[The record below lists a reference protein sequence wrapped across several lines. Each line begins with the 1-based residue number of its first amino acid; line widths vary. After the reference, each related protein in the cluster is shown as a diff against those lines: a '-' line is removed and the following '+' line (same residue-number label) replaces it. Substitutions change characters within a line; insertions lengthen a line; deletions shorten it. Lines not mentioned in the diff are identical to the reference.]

1 MDIKKRRE
9 APLLT
14 LWRSFS
20 FARKLCISLLAA
32 LVLCLVTVT
41 VSTQSITMRQMEKT
55 AVQNGMMEMQNRAER
70 MQLMLSHINS
80 QANGF
85 GTNAEI
91 YRLIRQEELDAVES
105 YRITMF
111 LRSMMYNAAGV
122 KKQQIFLDLYSSGQS
137 FLIGRGGSSS
147 GTSHYHIAIPDSVL
161 GEDLYCFGPHLA
173 STYGFSLSGQGAE
186 VFSFQR
192 RLYGDEGKV
201 IGTVAFD
208 VELAELRALA
218 FPGGE
223 EIGFLTGNDGT
234 GLVLSQN
241 GSFSDQKTRRILEAC
256 AKDSWGLIREDDF
269 DGIAFSGDVKVGN
282 LKLKLVKLIPYQ
294 SLFVDVYPL
303 VQRNIVLIC
312 LCFLA
317 CILAVV
323 LISRRMTRPIRELDG
338 AIRQMTGTKDLSY
351 RVSSKVR
358 YQDRDE
364 VGRLIEET
372 DRMLGTME
380 ELFHRQE
387 LLSNAQ
393 REAEIRMLQAQINP
407 HFLYNT
413 LQSIAS
419 LALQQG
425 EDEIF
430 QYITLLGSR
439 MHYSMDLEKTSAPL
453 QEEFRYVESYL
464 TLQNVRFGY
473 PVEAIFVL
481 SPEAGHIVVPKM
493 TLQPLAENAF
503 RHGQICRRKDTF
515 LKLTGEVE
523 GDTVRIVME
532 DNGDGCS
539 DERLAELN
547 HELSS
552 LTPENAEARGS
563 HIGLVNIL
571 LRLKLFFE
579 HGAEMVLEKP
589 EGGGMRV
596 TITIHM

>member
-1 MDIKKRRE
+1 MK
-9 APLLT
+9 
-14 LWRSFS
+14 LWRSLS
-20 FARKLCISLLAA
+20 FASKLCISLLAA

-41 VSTQSITMRQMEKT
+41 ISTQSITMRQMEKI
-55 AVQNGMMEMQNRAER
+55 AVQNGMMEMRNRAER
-70 MQLMLSHINS
+70 MELMLSHISS
-80 QANGF
+80 QANSF

-91 YRLIRQEELDAVES
+91 ARLIRQEELDAVES

-111 LRSMMYNAAGV
+111 LRSMMYSQAGM
-122 KKQQIFLDLYSSGQS
+122 KKHQIFLDLYSSGQS
-137 FLIGRGGSSS
+137 FLIGHSGSSS
-147 GTSHYHIAIPDSVL
+147 GMSHYHIGIPETVL

-173 STYGFSLSGQGAE
+173 SNYGFSLSGQGAE

-208 VELAELRALA
+208 VEISELRTLAL
-218 FPGGE
+218 PGE
-223 EIGFLTGNDGT
+223 DEIGFLTGDGGI
-234 GLVLSQN
+234 GLVFSQN
-241 GSFSDQKTRRILEAC
+241 GSFSDQRVQRILAIC
-256 AKDSWGLIREDDF
+256 AKNSWGIVKEDC
-269 DGIAFSGDVKVGN
+269 DGIAFAEDVKIGN
-282 LKLKLVKLIPYQ
+282 LRLQLVKLIPYQ

-303 VQRNIVLIC
+303 IQRNIVLIC
-312 LCFLA
+312 LCFLV
-317 CILAVV
+317 CILAVA
-323 LISRRMTRPIRELDG
+323 LISRHMTRPIRELDS

-351 RVSSKVR
+351 RVNNIVR
-358 YQDRDE
+358 YHDRDE

-372 DRMLGTME
+372 DRMLGTVE

-473 PVEAIFVL
+473 PVESIFVL
-481 SPEAGHIVVPKM
+481 SPEAGHIVIPKM

-503 RHGQICRRKDTF
+503 RHGQICRREGTF

-547 HELSS
+547 QELSA
-552 LTPENAEARGS
+552 LVPERAEVRGS

-579 HGAEMVLEKP
+579 HGAEMILEKP
-589 EGGGMRV
+589 DGGGMRV
-596 TITIHM
+596 NIIIHM